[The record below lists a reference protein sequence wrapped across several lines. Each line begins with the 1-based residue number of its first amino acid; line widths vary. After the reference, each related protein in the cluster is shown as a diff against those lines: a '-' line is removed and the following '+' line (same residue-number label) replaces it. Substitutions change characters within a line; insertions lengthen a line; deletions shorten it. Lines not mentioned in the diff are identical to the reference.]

1 MNSNMVSTAYP
12 QRNKAHWLVI
22 PATVVIFA
30 LGWSNL
36 AGAQGGLVGGIGGL
50 VWAVILT
57 YLVRLLDRTEMWQ
70 GRLGTMVALAAAA
83 TLFTMMG
90 GGLYE
95 YMLMS
100 KALETEPEWI
110 TTITS
115 GPLADQVILYFIIL
129 NSLMEVI
136 LVPLALFLNWPF
148 PKRRAYIFVAGL
160 IFYALRI
167 WTYLYFAPQYFAFGD
182 MAFSQALV
190 DELKTRMAI
199 DNIRGVLQVGE
210 AVLFLLAALVP
221 VTTTAASAGNER

>member
-36 AGAQGGLVGGIGGL
+36 AGAQGALLGGIGGF

-57 YLVRLLDRTEMWQ
+57 YLVRLLDRTQRWQ
-70 GRLGTMVALAAAA
+70 GRLGTAAALAAAA

-95 YMLMS
+95 GMLMS

-115 GPLADQVILYFIIL
+115 GPLAEQVILYFIIL

-136 LVPLALFLNWPF
+136 LVPLALFLNWSF
-148 PKRRAYIFVAGL
+148 PKRRAFVLVAGL

-167 WTYLYFAPQYFAFGD
+167 WTYLYFSPQYFAFGD
-182 MAFSQALV
+182 MVFSQALI
-190 DELKTRMAI
+190 DQLKTRMAI
-199 DNIRGVLQVGE
+199 DNIRVVLQVGE

-221 VTTTAASAGNER
+221 VTTTAASAGNDR

>member
-1 MNSNMVSTAYP
+1 MNNNMVSKTYRQGLNP
-12 QRNKAHWLVI
+12 LWLVV
-22 PATVVIFA
+22 PASTIVFA
-30 LGWSNL
+30 LGWSNV
-36 AGAQGGLVGGIGGL
+36 AGMTGALIGGIGGL
-50 VWAVILT
+50 VWALVLA
-57 YLVRLLDRTEMWQ
+57 YLVRLLDRTERWKD
-70 GRLGTMVALAAAA
+70 RLATAVLVAAAA

-95 YMLMS
+95 GMLMS

-148 PKRRAYIFVAGL
+148 PKRRAYVFVAGL

-210 AVLFLLAALVP
+210 AVLFVLAALVP
-221 VTTTAASAGNER
+221 VTTAAASAGNDR